1 VDRAVTRGVAAAGT
15 TGETNGIRT
24 PLAKAAVV
32 CGRSG
37 APPDLANIRLL
48 S

>member
-1 VDRAVTRGVAAAGT
+1 MLSA
-15 TGETNGIRT
+15 TGETNGIPT